1 MDGVVKVN
9 KPLLYTSMDCV
20 EEVRE
25 NLGVGKAGHTGTL
38 DPHAE
43 GLLLVCL
50 NSATK
55 LVPFLTDLDKEYIGE
70 AVLGFKTSTGDRGG
84 VITEEIRKKVSVE
97 ELLKVMEKFKG
108 NILQVPPMYSAVK
121 VRGKRL
127 YEYARKGI
135 DDVELAPR
143 EVSVYE
149 FDLLSFEDN
158 EELQKFTFKIVC
170 SKGTYVRRIVEDIG
184 EELGTGAFLYY
195 LKRTRIGPFD
205 LVDAAR
211 PWDKEALIRSYMSLE
226 DVLSRI
232 MPVLNL
238 SIEEAKRISNG
249 NSIKRVFE
257 GEGFLALTFKNE
269 VLAIAEKKG
278 DIIKPVRVLK

>member
-9 KPLLYTSMDCV
+9 KPLLYTSMECV
-20 EEVRE
+20 EEVKE
-25 NLGVGKAGHTGTL
+25 SLQVSKAGHTGTL

-84 VITEEIRKKVSVE
+84 VITEEIRKRVSVK
-97 ELLKVMEKFKG
+97 ELLKAMEKFKG
-108 NILQVPPMYSAVK
+108 KILQIPPMYSAVK

-135 DDVELAPR
+135 DDVKLAPR
-143 EVSVYE
+143 EISVYE
-149 FDLLSFEDN
+149 FDLLSFEKDG
-158 EELQKFTFKIVC
+158 ELQKFRFKIRC
-170 SKGTYVRRIVEDIG
+170 SKGTYVRRIIEDIG

-205 LVDAAR
+205 LVDAAS
-211 PWDKEALIRSYMSLE
+211 PWDKEALIHSYMSLE
-226 DVLSRI
+226 DVLSKI

-238 SIEEAKRISNG
+238 SIDEAKRISSG
-249 NSIKRVFE
+249 NPIKRAFE
-257 GEGFLALTFKNE
+257 EEGFLALAFKEE

-278 DIIKPVRVLK
+278 DIIKPVRILK